1 MTETYQDP
9 DKFPD
14 MPDSVAKRLGYAIK
28 LAQHGVRLRMDEA
41 LRPLGLTTPQ
51 YGVLCALEAE
61 PGLSNARLARALFV
75 TAQTMHGTLSNLER
89 EGLVER
95 RPDPDHGRAKRGV
108 MTTTGLRVLEEAH
121 QLVSEVED
129 RMMAGMG
136 EPGARKLTAS
146 LMQCAARLK

>member
-1 MTETYQDP
+1 MTETYKGP

-14 MPDSVAKRLGYAIK
+14 MPETVAKRLGYAIK
-28 LAQHGVRLRMDEA
+28 LAQHGIRLRMDEA

-89 EGLVER
+89 QGLVER
-95 RPDPDHGRAKRGV
+95 RPDPEHGRAQQGV
-108 MTTTGLRVLEEAH
+108 ISAEGALALKSAH
-121 QLVSEVED
+121 QVVGEVET
-129 RMMAGMG
+129 RMMIGMS
-136 EPGARKLTAS
+136 EAEARKLTTA
-146 LMQCAARLK
+146 LMKSAERLN